1 MKVAAV
7 QFVSGGDIAEN
18 LTRAKELIST
28 AAGQGAQLV
37 VLPEATAQSF
47 ASGRLDT
54 NAQELD
60 GDFATQLKDH
70 AEELGVTVVAGMFRP
85 ADTVDTGDKTINRVY
100 NTALITGPGV
110 HLGYNKIHTYDAFN
124 YRESDTV
131 KPGNELVTFELD
143 GVTVGVA
150 ICYDVRFPEQFK
162 ALARQG
168 AEVIVVPTSWAD
180 GPEKRDQWRLLSA
193 TRALD
198 STAYVICAGQARPGG
213 NAKAG
218 EASGP
223 TGIGHSVI
231 VSPTAERLAEAGYEE
246 EIIYADI
253 DPELVVKTRKTL
265 PVLEALS

>member
-18 LTRAKELIST
+18 LARAKELIST
-28 AAGQGAQLV
+28 AAGQGAQLI

-47 ASGRLDT
+47 ASGRLDV

-60 GDFATQLKDH
+60 GDFATQLKTH

-85 ADTVDTGDKTINRVY
+85 ADSVDKDGKSINRVY

-143 GVTVGVA
+143 GVAIGVA

-253 DPELVVKTRKTL
+253 DPELVTKTRKTL

>member
-7 QFVSGGDIAEN
+7 QFVSGGEINEN

-28 AAGQGAQLV
+28 AAGQGAQLI

-47 ASGRLDT
+47 ASGRLDV

-60 GDFATQLKDH
+60 GDFATQLKTH

-85 ADTVDTGDKTINRVY
+85 ADSVDKDGKSINRVY

-143 GVTVGVA
+143 GVTIGVA

-162 ALARQG
+162 ALARRG

-213 NAKAG
+213 NDKAG

-253 DPELVVKTRKTL
+253 DPELVTKTRKTL